1 MNDLIIKVE
10 QWAED
15 RNIIK
20 GCNPIDQAMK
30 LFSEAGELADNIG
43 KGRDIKDDVGDVFVV
58 LIVLSKQLGNTLTGI
73 GKANWAEGNNK
84 QLVVTLQTTLSEIV
98 QDACM
103 GYWSYGLMRRAL
115 NILNAIAKNHNTT
128 VEDCLLVAYDEIKD
142 RKGVMYNGT
151 FIKSTD
157 IAYNETLEKLK

>member
-58 LIVLSKQLGNTLTGI
+58 LTVLSKQLGNTLTGI
-73 GKANWAEGNNK
+73 GKANWAEGNSK

-128 VEDCLLVAYDEIKD
+128 IEDCLLVAYNDIKD